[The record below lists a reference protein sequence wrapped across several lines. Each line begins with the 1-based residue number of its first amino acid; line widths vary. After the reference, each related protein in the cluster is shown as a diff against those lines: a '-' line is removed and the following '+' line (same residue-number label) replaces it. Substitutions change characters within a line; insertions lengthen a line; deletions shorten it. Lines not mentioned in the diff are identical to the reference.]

1 MTHTEDRG
9 NSTLT
14 SAARSRWGIIA
25 FVAVIA
31 GAAIVI
37 RSLAPSPLV
46 EAKQPRQSQRRTT
59 QPQKRAP
66 QAQARTPQRQRSAQ
80 QGGVKNAAG
89 ANIAA
94 VINGEPISRQSIGQQ
109 CLVRWG
115 EETLES
121 LVNKQLIAEACQSR
135 GIVISDR
142 DLDAEVESIA
152 RKFGMSI
159 DQYLKM
165 LKEEREVSET
175 EYRDDIVWP
184 SIALKRLAA
193 DKLQVTQAQLD
204 QEYDSEYGPKVQVR
218 MISLTDSR
226 KADQVLQ
233 LAKANP
239 QEFEKLAKLHS
250 EDPTSASAKG
260 LIPPVRRHLGEP
272 AVEQAVFALKPGE
285 VSDVVHAANQYLIFR
300 CERHIPAATISPQ
313 YRQQTTAR
321 LRERIVERNLRGAS
335 GEIFKDL
342 QSKAKIVNVMNDPK
356 LSKQSPNVAAFVN
369 SKQITKQHLVDECI
383 LRFGREMVQ
392 TEINYRLLNQAL
404 KQRKLTVSQD
414 GINAEVARAARTFGY
429 IKQNDETD
437 VKAWVDAVT
446 EQEGVG
452 VKEYVRDAVW
462 PTVALKQ
469 LVGNQVTVTQED
481 LEKGFEANY
490 GPRVELLAIV
500 VGNQR
505 IAQEVWDMARKNP
518 TKEFFGQLAE
528 QYSIEPVS
536 RANFGEIPPI
546 RRYGGQPQIENEAFR
561 LQAGE
566 LSGIVAMGDKYIIM
580 RCLGRTKPI
589 VDEITDVKTE
599 LEKDIRE
606 KKLRLA
612 MADEFDRLR
621 QSAQIDNFLEG
632 TSQTGKTYGPTKSGK
647 IPARPVSSRGKR
659 LSSPTR
665 K

>member
-1 MTHTEDRG
+1 
-9 NSTLT
+9 
-14 SAARSRWGIIA
+14 
-25 FVAVIA
+25 
-31 GAAIVI
+31 
-37 RSLAPSPLV
+37 
-46 EAKQPRQSQRRTT
+46 
-59 QPQKRAP
+59 
-66 QAQARTPQRQRSAQ
+66 
-80 QGGVKNAAG
+80 
-89 ANIAA
+89 
-94 VINGEPISRQSIGQQ
+94 
-109 CLVRWG
+109 
-115 EETLES
+115 
-121 LVNKQLIAEACQSR
+121 
-135 GIVISDR
+135 
-142 DLDAEVESIA
+142 
-152 RKFGMSI
+152 
-159 DQYLKM
+159 
-165 LKEEREVSET
+165 
-175 EYRDDIVWP
+175 
-184 SIALKRLAA
+184 
-193 DKLQVTQAQLD
+193 
-204 QEYDSEYGPKVQVR
+204 
-218 MISLTDSR
+218 
-226 KADQVLQ
+226 
-233 LAKANP
+233 
-239 QEFEKLAKLHS
+239 
-250 EDPTSASAKG
+250 
-260 LIPPVRRHLGEP
+260 
-272 AVEQAVFALKPGE
+272 
-285 VSDVVHAANQYLIFR
+285 
-300 CERHIPAATISPQ
+300 
-313 YRQQTTAR
+313 
-321 LRERIVERNLRGAS
+321 
-335 GEIFKDL
+335 
-342 QSKAKIVNVMNDPK
+342 
-356 LSKQSPNVAAFVN
+356 
-369 SKQITKQHLVDECI
+369 
-383 LRFGREMVQ
+383 MVQ

-429 IKQNDETD
+429 IKKNDETD

-469 LVGNQVTVTQED
+469 LVGNHVTVTQED

-580 RCLGRTKPI
+580 RCLGRTEPI
-589 VDEITDVKTE
+589 VDVIADVKTE

-632 TSQTGKTYGPTKSGK
+632 TSQTGKRYGPTKSGK
-647 IPARPVSSRGKR
+647 IPARPVSSRGKS
-659 LSSPTR
+659 LISPTR